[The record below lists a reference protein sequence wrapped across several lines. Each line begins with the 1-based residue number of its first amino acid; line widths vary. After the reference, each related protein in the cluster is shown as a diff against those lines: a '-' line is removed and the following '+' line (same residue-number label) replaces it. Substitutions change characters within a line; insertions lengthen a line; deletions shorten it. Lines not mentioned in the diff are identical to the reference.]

1 MKRKICAVLVLCAL
15 SMGVFAENQWDHI
28 NRRHEVRI
36 GWGDQLFESLMWH
49 NPTNIMTITPTLPNT
64 YQYKENYRHH
74 QHLWTEY
81 QYRVTHWFSVGGMID
96 MSEVGWD
103 IVQRDGAGVEL
114 SRTKNQYFYNL
125 VLMPTIRFT
134 YFFHENV
141 NLYSGLGFGMDI
153 NGGTEKN
160 AFGKTTE
167 VGAAINF
174 TVIGLSAN
182 YDRWFWTV
190 DFGGMYALKNTN
202 TIFMASSRIIN
213 VGFGA
218 RF

>member
-36 GWGDQLFESLMWH
+36 GWGDQLFESALWH
-49 NPTNIMTITPTLPNT
+49 NPTNIMTNMPTTWEKT
-64 YQYKENYRHH
+64 YHEDYRHH
-74 QHLWTEY
+74 QHLWAEY
-81 QYRVTHWFSVGGMID
+81 QYRVTHWFSYGGMID
-96 MSEVGWD
+96 MSEVDWD
-103 IVQRDGAGVEL
+103 DVTRNGAGLEV
-114 SRTKNQYFYNL
+114 SRSKNHYFYNV
-125 VLMPTIRFT
+125 VLMPTVRFT

-141 NLYSGLGFGMDI
+141 NLYSGLGIGLDI

-160 AFGKTTE
+160 AFGKKTE
-167 VGAAINF
+167 VGAAVNI
-174 TVIGLSAN
+174 TLIGISAN

-190 DFGGMYALKNTN
+190 DFGGMYALQNTN
-202 TIFMASSRIIN
+202 KIYMASSRIIN

>member
-1 MKRKICAVLVLCAL
+1 MKRKIYLVLALCAL
-15 SMGVFAENQWDHI
+15 CLGVSAENQWDHI

-36 GWGDQLFESLMWH
+36 GWGDQLFESLVWH
-49 NPTNIMTITPTLPNT
+49 NPTNIMTVDQSSET
-64 YQYKENYRHH
+64 YLYKENHRYH
-74 QHLWTEY
+74 QHLWAEY
-81 QYRVTHWFSVGGMID
+81 QYRVTHWFSYGGMID

-103 IVQRDGAGVEL
+103 IVQRDGTGMEL
-114 SRTKNQYFYNL
+114 SRTKNQYFYNV

-141 NLYSGLGFGMDI
+141 NLYSGLGVGLDI

-160 AFGKTTE
+160 VYGKTTE
-167 VGAAINF
+167 VGAAVNI
-174 TVIGLSAN
+174 TLIGVSAN

-190 DFGGMYALKNTN
+190 DFGGMYALQNTN
-202 TIFMASSRIIN
+202 KIYMASSRIIN

>member
-49 NPTNIMTITPTLPNT
+49 NPTNIMTNMPTTWEKT
-64 YQYKENYRHH
+64 YHEDYRHH
-74 QHLWTEY
+74 QHLWAEY
-81 QYRVTHWFSVGGMID
+81 QYRVTHWFSYGGMID

-103 IVQRDGAGVEL
+103 DVTRNGAGIEM
-114 SRTKNQYFYNL
+114 SRSKDHYFYNV

-141 NLYSGLGFGMDI
+141 NLYSGLGIGLDI

-160 AFGKTTE
+160 AFGKKTE
-167 VGAAINF
+167 VGAAVNI
-174 TVIGLSAN
+174 TLIGISAN

-190 DFGGMYALKNTN
+190 DFGGMYALQNTN
-202 TIFMASSRIIN
+202 KIYMASSRIIN